1 MVSFMRFRLVRY
13 RDVTGVSGAG
23 VVAEGVQF
31 TDGTAVVRWC
41 VPDLPNSTVTWNNV
55 TEAMVVH
62 GHDGATVL
70 EWVD

>member
-1 MVSFMRFRLVRY
+1 MRFRLVRY

-31 TDGTAVVRWC
+31 TDGTTVVRWC
-41 VPDLPNSTVTWNNV
+41 VPDLPKSTVTWDNV
-55 TEAMVVH
+55 TEAVSIH
-62 GHDGATVL
+62 GHDGETVL